1 MWIEAL
7 LDPEPIERGTTKEHQ
22 ISSPPRYELP
32 MSKMSSRSRSLR
44 SASPTKPSATPARKI
59 ASPRKRASKKDRDNA
74 NATSGTGTMAA
85 SSTLNRIVNGVD
97 ASPNEAGS
105 GNNNNIKGNITGESD
120 YAMQSDRQVRQE
132 LTAVKVERSSSG
144 RHQQQHNSE
153 PQVIQ
158 STEAMV
164 AKARKMVDEANKF
177 TQKQASSTAR
187 AIKRK
192 ASEFE
197 DDPDY
202 NDLEGEGAGAGG
214 AGRDARDAPPAA
226 KKARVL
232 EEQLKKEKVKARA
245 LIGITATI
253 AIG

>member
-1 MWIEAL
+1 MRMWIEAL
-7 LDPEPIERGTTKEHQ
+7 LDPEAIDRGTIKEHQ

-32 MSKMSSRSRSLR
+32 MSKMSTRTRSLR

-59 ASPRKRASKKDRDNA
+59 ASPRKRASKKDKENTA
-74 NATSGTGTMAA
+74 TGTSITTANSALNRALANGVNA
-85 SSTLNRIVNGVD
+85 SSND
-97 ASPNEAGS
+97 E
-105 GNNNNIKGNITGESD
+105 GNNGNVVDSD
-120 YAMQSDRQVRQE
+120 YALQSDQQIRQE
-132 LTAVKVERSSSG
+132 FTAVKVERSSSG
-144 RHQQQHNSE
+144 RHQQQNHAQHSD

-164 AKARKMVDEANKF
+164 AKARKMVDEANRF

-202 NDLEGEGAGAGG
+202 NEVDGETGGAGG
-214 AGRDARDAPPAA
+214 AGKDTRDAPPAA

-245 LIGITATI
+245 LIGLTATI

>member
-1 MWIEAL
+1 
-7 LDPEPIERGTTKEHQ
+7 
-22 ISSPPRYELP
+22 
-32 MSKMSSRSRSLR
+32 
-44 SASPTKPSATPARKI
+44 
-59 ASPRKRASKKDRDNA
+59 
-74 NATSGTGTMAA
+74 
-85 SSTLNRIVNGVD
+85 
-97 ASPNEAGS
+97 
-105 GNNNNIKGNITGESD
+105 
-120 YAMQSDRQVRQE
+120 
-132 LTAVKVERSSSG
+132 
-144 RHQQQHNSE
+144 
-153 PQVIQ
+153 
-158 STEAMV
+158 MV

-202 NDLEGEGAGAGG
+202 NDQDGGEAGAGAGG
-214 AGRDARDAPPAA
+214 SAGKDGARDAPPAA

-253 AIG
+253 AIGYV

>member
-1 MWIEAL
+1 M
-7 LDPEPIERGTTKEHQ
+7 
-22 ISSPPRYELP
+22 
-32 MSKMSSRSRSLR
+32 
-44 SASPTKPSATPARKI
+44 
-59 ASPRKRASKKDRDNA
+59 
-74 NATSGTGTMAA
+74 
-85 SSTLNRIVNGVD
+85 NGAD
-97 ASPNEAGS
+97 ASPNDE
-105 GNNNNIKGNITGESD
+105 GNHNGKVVVDSD
-120 YAMQSDRQVRQE
+120 YAVQSDRQVRQE
-132 LTAVKVERSSSG
+132 LTAVKVERSASG
-144 RHQQQHNSE
+144 RHQQQNAE

-202 NDLEGEGAGAGG
+202 NDLDGEGAGAGG

>member
-1 MWIEAL
+1 M
-7 LDPEPIERGTTKEHQ
+7 
-22 ISSPPRYELP
+22 
-32 MSKMSSRSRSLR
+32 
-44 SASPTKPSATPARKI
+44 
-59 ASPRKRASKKDRDNA
+59 
-74 NATSGTGTMAA
+74 
-85 SSTLNRIVNGVD
+85 NGVD
-97 ASPNEAGS
+97 ASPNDEGNS
-105 GNNNNIKGNITGESD
+105 GNVVVESD

-144 RHQQQHNSE
+144 RHQQQHSD

-158 STEAMV
+158 TTEAMV

-202 NDLEGEGAGAGG
+202 EGQDGETVG

-226 KKARVL
+226 KKTKVL

-245 LIGITATI
+245 LIGLTATI